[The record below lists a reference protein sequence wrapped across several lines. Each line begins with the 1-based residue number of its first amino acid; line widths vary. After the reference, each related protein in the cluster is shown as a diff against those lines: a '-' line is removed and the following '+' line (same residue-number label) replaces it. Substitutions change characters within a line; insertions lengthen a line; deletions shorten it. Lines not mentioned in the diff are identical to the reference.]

1 MPGQAGKYSSS
12 QQNGTVVS
20 RATSSTATSSAML
33 APPPNPGIKAR
44 SHSPTH
50 VAAQAARGLV
60 WCLTS
65 TACAPGALYLGAAAP
80 PDAPPPDDV
89 PGLQPPA
96 SNRKM
101 PRTKNVLTVL
111 FIKETEDRGG
121 CGGRQCLTH
130 RRDAVP
136 DGVL

>member
-80 PDAPPPDDV
+80 PDAPPPRPTWEAPLPWRNEALAAV
-89 PGLQPPA
+89 VWRECARMAGPYLSPLA
-96 SNRKM
+96 
-101 PRTKNVLTVL
+101 
-111 FIKETEDRGG
+111 KEFV
-121 CGGRQCLTH
+121 
-130 RRDAVP
+130 A
-136 DGVL
+136 